1 MVVIFIKM
9 KLDEVNK
16 IKNITEENEV
26 NEYLAKGYR
35 ILKILS
41 TKSSS
46 EFSDEIKPTFILG
59 LKREDGE

>member
-1 MVVIFIKM
+1 MVIFIKM

>member
-1 MVVIFIKM
+1 VVVIFIKM

>member
-1 MVVIFIKM
+1 M